1 MNQTS
6 EQIQLRTVIVITALS
21 SRDLFLYQPH
31 QLTAA
36 DRVIRASRDNNQLN
50 VNYRECEF

>member
-21 SRDLFLYQPH
+21 SRDLFLSQPH
-31 QLTAA
+31 QLIAA